1 MQVRGAG
8 RTARTADPDFGD
20 VLASE
25 DLARHVG
32 WADHVVLVTRSTD
45 PTRRGDA
52 CGWRDTLA
60 HRFVDNAVR
69 WQS

>member
-1 MQVRGAG
+1 M
-8 RTARTADPDFGD
+8 
-20 VLASE
+20 LASE